1 MLVLLLNLVNFLVNT
16 PVKIHVDSVICVIL
30 PQEVQTVQNVQPFAT
45 LVSINVT
52 VYAKLERPNVQHLV
66 LQQQL
71 QFKLRLLFPEH
82 RKFKQ
87 MNSNY
92 YNYYMNII
100 RTKCITYNLISEIIK
115 IMRLKFLWK
124 PANLTVKKHVIF
136 ATCVPLIQLRLNVQ
150 HFANLAKKNVL
161 NTAQMVKKDV

>member
-1 MLVLLLNLVNFLVNT
+1 M
-16 PVKIHVDSVICVIL
+16 DSAICVIL
-30 PQEVQTVQNVQPFAT
+30 PQEVQIVQNVQPFAT

-52 VYAKLERPNVQHLV
+52 VYAKLEKPNVQHLV

-87 MNSNY
+87 MNSNH
-92 YNYYMNII
+92 YNHYKNLIRIKYM
-100 RTKCITYNLISEIIK
+100 TCALISEVIK

-124 PANLTVKKHVIF
+124 PANLTAKKHVIF
-136 ATCVPLIQLRLNVQ
+136 ATCVPLIQLRLNVL